1 MATIKKFIK
10 ENVDVLTGVFEQH
23 SQQTKYIYDSLFV
36 TTLLKANIRGILYD
50 LKLHQSR
57 GAIQSKELIDLQY
70 DVAKIIIS
78 LMHHYLG
85 DLNAHPYIDTFY
97 FNVFYSNLT
106 FEVEDHFEIFS
117 TFKETS
123 ESMDDDYVKAFKE
136 YGSLELNEHTADF
149 IHYQKIHEVFKSH
162 KKALTDWLVSFSQIY
177 LTFQLIHNHADSEG
191 HQLPSSASE
200 VENHFNNILKIFE
213 NEIKTLEQSDILN
226 VIRRNYS
233 NFIKGDSFEDLY
245 HESDEEDLSDEIIH
259 EKLDPQTQEA
269 IKMFEIFWEKDED
282 SFPSMLKGTYLL
294 AWADLIV
301 KDTSTQRN
309 KVIAKYGPFLETNN
323 SAIAAM
329 KAFSFGEDVF
339 EKHRSESYKYIN

>member
-1 MATIKKFIK
+1 MATIKKYIK
-10 ENVDVLTGVFEQH
+10 DNIDFLTGVFEGQAQH
-23 SQQTKYIYDSLFV
+23 TKNMYDSLFV

-50 LKLHQSR
+50 LKLHHTR
-57 GAIQSKELIDLQY
+57 GAIQSKELINLQH
-70 DVAKIIIS
+70 DVAKIIVS
-78 LMHHYLG
+78 LMYHYLG
-85 DLNAHPYIDTFY
+85 ELNSNPYIDTFY

-106 FEVEDHFEIFS
+106 FEIEDHFEMFS

-136 YGSLELNEHTADF
+136 YGKLELNEHTADF
-149 IHYQKIHEVFKSH
+149 IHFQKIREVFKSH

-177 LTFQLIHNHADSEG
+177 LTFKLIHNHADSEG
-191 HQLPSSASE
+191 HQLPSTASD
-200 VENHFNNILKIFE
+200 VENHLNNILKLFE
-213 NEIKTLEQSDILN
+213 SEIKTIEPSDILN

-233 NFIKGDSFEDLY
+233 NFIKGDSFKNLY
-245 HESDEEDLSDEIIH
+245 YESDENDLSDEIIY
-259 EKLDPQTQEA
+259 EKLDPETQEA
-269 IKMFEIFWEKDED
+269 IRMFEIFWEKDED

-309 KVIAKYGPFLETNN
+309 KVTSKYGPFLETNK

-329 KAFSFGEDVF
+329 MAFSFGEDVF
-339 EKHRSESYKYIN
+339 ENHRSESYKYI